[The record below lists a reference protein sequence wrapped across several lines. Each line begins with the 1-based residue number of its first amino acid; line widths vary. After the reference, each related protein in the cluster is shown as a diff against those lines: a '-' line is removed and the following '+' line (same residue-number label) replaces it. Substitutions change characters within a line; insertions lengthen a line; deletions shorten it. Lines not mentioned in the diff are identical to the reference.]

1 MIDEPIKQDF
11 LIAAIS
17 GATKT
22 YLIREYKETY
32 KLTDKEINKLIS
44 DPGLNLKPSFINYEK
59 FYNLVIPSTAK
70 RIKFPFTQIYI
81 QDNFLSE
88 ENCEIA
94 IKQMCE
100 ELVPSTVANE
110 DDDIVHSDYRTSS
123 TSGFDYKLSDVG
135 TDLNEVIANYM
146 GLDCLLAEWVQ
157 AQRYLPGEF
166 YKAHHDYFPRFTTE
180 YKIYT
185 EWMGQRTWTF
195 MVYLNDVE
203 EGGET
208 YFKHLNL
215 KIKPKKGTAIFW
227 NNLYKNGWPNYKTLH
242 EALPPISGNKYIIT
256 KWFRSWPLLKMTD

>member
-1 MIDEPIKQDF
+1 MKEYYADVRVSWGTSFEAKSKDDFVIKLKQQFKQDYNIE
-11 LIAAIS
+11 LI
-17 GATKT
+17 
-22 YLIREYKETY
+22 
-32 KLTDKEINKLIS
+32 DKEIHELVS
-44 DPGLNLKPSFINYEK
+44 DPSLNLKPSFINYEK
-59 FYNLVIPSTAK
+59 FYNLTIPSTAK
-70 RIKFPFTQIYI
+70 RIEFPFTQIYI

-123 TSGFDYKLSDVG
+123 TSGFDYRLSDVG

-146 GLDCLLAEWVQ
+146 GLDCLFAEWLQ

-215 KIKPKKGTAIFW
+215 KLNLKRVQQSFGIIFIKMVGQIIKPCMK
-227 NNLYKNGWPNYKTLH
+227 LYLQSVGIN
-242 EALPPISGNKYIIT
+242 I
-256 KWFRSWPLLKMTD
+256 